1 MIFLDVILLV
11 FKIVVLFCI
20 IFLAII
26 NNILVIISVILY
38 RKLRHV
44 NNYFLVSLAFADL
57 FVAMFAMT
65 FNATLEISG
74 IMLSWPPAIIV
85 LWLWRKLFVTYC
97 MQLSKRFSDDIKR
110 AETHLNTW
118 AQFKYGWKDKNA
130 RLKIFFGW
138 KGRLRKWSRRDTYTG
153 ENF

>member
-1 MIFLDVILLV
+1 MFPDVIVLV
-11 FKIVVLFCI
+11 LKSVILMTI

-26 NNILVIISVILY
+26 NNILVIISVVLY

-74 IMLSWPPAIIV
+74 IMLSSEA
-85 LWLWRKLFVTYC
+85 LWL
-97 MQLSKRFSDDIKR
+97 QLAYF
-110 AETHLNTW
+110 
-118 AQFKYGWKDKNA
+118 
-130 RLKIFFGW
+130 
-138 KGRLRKWSRRDTYTG
+138 G
-153 ENF
+153 ENFLWPSMQLYKKI